1 MQLGASASYFNSR
14 VGSAP
19 IHVAA
24 QSAYVDIIKLL
35 LKNSHNRA
43 DINIPNREGLTAF
56 HLLLGK
62 LVDLTGLENKSV
74 QARGPK
80 VPPKTSHKLRKQMG
94 YFCLLLNMI
103 VSRLIFP
110 IYDEMP
116 NLNYIHPKTLDI
128 TSRQKL
134 YHIFM
139 LRQP

>member
-35 LKNSHNRA
+35 LKNSHNGPP
-43 DINIPNREGLTAF
+43 DLNVPNRDGLTAF

-80 VPPKTSHKLRKQMG
+80 PLSDEQLEKEIIQCFQCLQLLAEQVIFLKIYSIVVILIYLVFKNFTFKTVCEQ
-94 YFCLLLNMI
+94 Y
-103 VSRLIFP
+103 V
-110 IYDEMP
+110 
-116 NLNYIHPKTLDI
+116 
-128 TSRQKL
+128 
-134 YHIFM
+134 
-139 LRQP
+139 